1 MDRYWDVAG
10 KLMTRASV
18 PLERHLLMRE
28 NLATYLV
35 HFPDEFVGK
44 LDREEAT
51 PRSGYA
57 VGRQEWRWADK
68 LVRDLEKPY
77 TDDEVRDR
85 VKELDAELKQVAA
98 ELMEHA
104 GRRIYLTGSA
114 VKGRLGAHSDLDCVV
129 EGSSYRGKLVSVHSC
144 GLASFGANVPVEPAE
159 VMQRNVVSDLWR
171 AGLEEKGFLVQ
182 GGEVARVR
190 ESERKREP
198 EPAVDTGFFIPIGE
212 LP

>member
-1 MDRYWDVAG
+1 M
-10 KLMTRASV
+10 

-35 HFPDEFVGK
+35 HFPDEFVTR

-57 VGRQEWRWADK
+57 VGREEWRWADK

-77 TDDEVRDR
+77 TDAEVVDR
-85 VKELDAELKQVAA
+85 VEQLDAELKQVAA
-98 ELMEHA
+98 DLMEHA

-114 VKGRLGAHSDLDCVV
+114 VKGRLGAHSDLDCVA
-129 EGSSYRGKLVSVHSC
+129 EGSSHRGKLVSVHSC
-144 GLASFGANVPVEPAE
+144 GLASFGTNVPIEPSE

-171 AGLEEKGFLVQ
+171 SGLEEKGFLVRD
-182 GGEVARVR
+182 GEVTRVR
-190 ESERKREP
+190 ESERQREP
-198 EPAVDTGFFIPIGE
+198 VVADNGFFIPIGE